1 MKSFIAILTLLIFV
15 TSCAPPQTN
24 TQKGAIYGTAAG
36 AAVGAIVGQAI
47 GHDTKGTL
55 EGAAIGA
62 AIGGLTGSGVG
73 YYMDKQEQ
81 ELRQA
86 LANSR
91 EASIRREGNILQVT
105 MLGDFL
111 FDLNSAQ
118 LHPAAYED
126 LKRIARVLKEY
137 PQTKIKVEGFT
148 DSTGTES
155 YNLWLSQRR
164 ADTVKNALINLGV
177 SPSRIIAIGYGE
189 ARPRASNA
197 TPTGRQLNR
206 RVEIYIIPT
215 GSG

>member
-1 MKSFIAILTLLIFV
+1 MRRLLSACVLCIFLAA
-15 TSCAPPQTN
+15 CAPPQNN

-47 GHDTKGTL
+47 GHNTKGTL

-86 LANSR
+86 LASSK

-105 MLGDFL
+105 MAGDFL
-111 FDLNSAQ
+111 FDFDSAK
-118 LHPAAYED
+118 LHPAAYAD
-126 LKRIARVLKEY
+126 LDRIARVLRQY
-137 PQTKIKVEGFT
+137 PQTRIKVEGFT
-148 DSTGTES
+148 DSTGSVS
-155 YNLWLSQRR
+155 YNLRLSERR
-164 ADTVKNALINLGV
+164 ADAVREALIERGV

-189 ARPRASNA
+189 SRPRATNA
-197 TPTGRQLNR
+197 TAAGRQLNR
-206 RVEIYIIPT
+206 RVEIYIIPSN
-215 GSG
+215 GR

>member
-1 MKSFIAILTLLIFV
+1 MKSFIAMSTLLIFLAA
-15 TSCAPPQTN
+15 CAPPQTN

-111 FDLNSAQ
+111 FDLNSAE

-126 LKRIARVLKEY
+126 LKRIAKVLKEY

-148 DSTGTES
+148 DSTGTAS

-164 ADTVKNALINLGV
+164 ADAVKNALINLGI
-177 SPSRIIAIGYGE
+177 SPYRIIAIGYGE

-215 GSG
+215 GQG